1 MKPPFLKV
9 ALVGVLSLGMG
20 TPSIL
25 AQDGYGPAPRGY
37 YRPTTPSPAYP
48 AYPDAGGYPSS
59 PYRGGYQ
66 PGPSA
71 DYPSN
76 PGSYY
81 PSRDPYGNPP
91 VPPQSPYGG
100 GYPARPS
107 APNQVYQRGYSQPV
121 APDPGVYGDQPYGGY
136 QPGPSPV
143 VGLAD
148 QLVQQADTFLRG
160 FAPTAR
166 AVPQGAQFLA
176 DASALRDA
184 AARFRQAT
192 ASGANP
198 ANEFG
203 AVAALYQRLE
213 SRIYSV
219 SKGRVGPNIANAL
232 QMGQTIEQIRGVLR

>member
-37 YRPTTPSPAYP
+37 YRPAPAPSGYPTYP
-48 AYPDAGGYPSS
+48 AYPEA
-59 PYRGGYQ
+59 GGYQ
-66 PGPSA
+66 PSPSA
-71 DYPSN
+71 DYPS
-76 PGSYY
+76 SYY
-81 PSRDPYGNPP
+81 PSRDPYAGSYGTPP
-91 VPPQSPYGG
+91 VPPPSPYGG
-100 GYPARPS
+100 GY
-107 APNQVYQRGYSQPV
+107 QVYQRGYSQPV
-121 APDPGVYGDQPYGGY
+121 APDLGAYGGY

-166 AVPQGAQFLA
+166 VVPQGGQFLA

-184 AARFRQAT
+184 AARFRQVS
-192 ASGANP
+192 ASGADP
-198 ANEFG
+198 SNEFG

>member
-37 YRPTTPSPAYP
+37 YRPAVPSSAYP
-48 AYPDAGGYPSS
+48 AYPDVGGYPSS

-71 DYPSN
+71 DYPS
-76 PGSYY
+76 SYY
-81 PSRDPYGNPP
+81 PSRDPYAGGYGRPS
-91 VPPQSPYGG
+91 VPPPSPYDG
-100 GYPARPS
+100 GY
-107 APNQVYQRGYSQPV
+107 QVYQRGYSQPV
-121 APDPGVYGDQPYGGY
+121 APDPGAYGEYRIQPYGGY
-136 QPGPSPV
+136 QPGPSPI

-160 FAPTAR
+160 FAPTANK
-166 AVPQGAQFLA
+166 VPQGAQFLA

-184 AARFRQAT
+184 AARFRQVS
-192 ASGANP
+192 ASGADP
-198 ANEFG
+198 SNEFG

>member
-9 ALVGVLSLGMG
+9 ALFGVLSLGMG

-25 AQDGYGPAPRGY
+25 AQDGYGLAPRGY
-37 YRPTTPSPAYP
+37 YQPDPAPS
-48 AYPDAGGYPSS
+48 GYPTY
-59 PYRGGYQ
+59 PTYPQAGGYQ

-71 DYPSN
+71 DYPS
-76 PGSYY
+76 SYY
-81 PSRDPYGNPP
+81 PSRDPYADGYGRPS
-91 VPPQSPYGG
+91 VPPQSPYRG

-121 APDPGVYGDQPYGGY
+121 APDPGAYGDYQNRPYGGY

-184 AARFRQAT
+184 AARFRQVS
-192 ASGANP
+192 ASGADP
-198 ANEFG
+198 SNEFG
-203 AVAALYQRLE
+203 AVVALYQRLE

-232 QMGQTIEQIRGVLR
+232 QMGQTIEQIRGALR